1 MHAGTCFFNLREL
14 GFIGTSRSLVAS
26 TALAR
31 ISLTRISQA
40 LGSLALVS
48 TALISPAAAG
58 PYAPAAGQSGSDA
71 VPASAPIA
79 WATNVAS
86 LTRGPQN
93 ISDLKLGLA
102 SFGVEGNALGP
113 ANATTGN
120 GTPVVSLGDGGQ
132 ITVSF
137 ANAIT
142 DGPGADFAVFENGVS
157 DTFLELGFVEVS
169 SNGTDYFRFASVS
182 LTQTDTQIG
191 SFGALDAT
199 NLSNLA
205 GKYRAG
211 FGTPFD
217 LSELSGVSPLLDIS
231 HVRYVRILDAVG
243 SINPA
248 FATLDSQGH
257 KVNDLWPTA
266 FASGGFDLDAVG
278 VLNQVPEPSSL
289 VLAAVGMVVGLG
301 AAIRRRV
308 VHRRVVHHRAVSRR
322 GLAQ

>member
-1 MHAGTCFFNLREL
+1 MQPRCLFLNCLT
-14 GFIGTSRSLVAS
+14 V
-26 TALAR
+26 LA
-31 ISLTRISQA
+31 
-40 LGSLALVS
+40 VS
-48 TALISPAAAG
+48 TVFASRALAG
-58 PYAPAAGQSGSDA
+58 PYAPPAGQSGSDA

-79 WATNVAS
+79 WATKVES
-86 LTRGPQN
+86 LTRGPQSIAN
-93 ISDLKLGLA
+93 LKLGLA

-137 ANAIT
+137 AHAIT
-142 DGPGADFAVFENGVS
+142 DGPGTDFAVFENGVT

-169 SNGTDYFRFASVS
+169 SNGADFFRFASVS

-217 LSELSGVSPLLDIS
+217 LAELSGISPLLDIS
-231 HVRYVRILDAVG
+231 HVRYVRIIDVVG
-243 SINPA
+243 SIDPA
-248 FATLDSQGH
+248 YATFDSKGH

-289 VLAAVGMVVGLG
+289 ALAAAGLVAGTG

-308 VHRRVVHHRAVSRR
+308 RR
-322 GLAQ
+322 GSRSPVR

>member
-1 MHAGTCFFNLREL
+1 MQRCFCL
-14 GFIGTSRSLVAS
+14 
-26 TALAR
+26 
-31 ISLTRISQA
+31 LTRVTVFAASA
-40 LGSLALVS
+40 ALVS
-48 TALISPAAAG
+48 TAAAG
-58 PYAPAAGQSGSDA
+58 PYAPPAGQSGSDA

-79 WATNVAS
+79 WATKVES

-93 ISDLKLGLA
+93 IADLKLGLA
-102 SFGVEGNALGP
+102 SFGVEGNALGA

-137 ANAIT
+137 AHAIT
-142 DGPGADFAVFENGVS
+142 DGPGADFAVFENGVT
-157 DTFLELGFVEVS
+157 DTFLELAFVEVS
-169 SNGTDYFRFASVS
+169 SNGTDFFRFNSVS

-217 LSELSGVSPLLDIS
+217 LAELSGISPLLDIS
-231 HVRYVRILDAVG
+231 HVRYVRIIDVVG
-243 SINPA
+243 SIDPA
-248 FATLDSQGH
+248 FATYDSLGN

-289 VLAAVGMVVGLG
+289 VLAAVGLVVGLG
-301 AAIRRRV
+301 AAIRRRA
-308 VHRRVVHHRAVSRR
+308 VHHRAVSRR
-322 GLAQ
+322 GLTR

>member
-1 MHAGTCFFNLREL
+1 MQRCFCF
-14 GFIGTSRSLVAS
+14 
-26 TALAR
+26 
-31 ISLTRISQA
+31 LTRATVFAASA
-40 LGSLALVS
+40 ALVS
-48 TALISPAAAG
+48 AAAAG
-58 PYAPAAGQSGSDA
+58 PYAPPAGQSGSDA

-79 WATNVAS
+79 WATKVES

-102 SFGVEGNALGP
+102 SFGVEGNALGA

-132 ITVSF
+132 ITLSF

-142 DGPGADFAVFENGVS
+142 DGPGADFAVFENGVT

-169 SNGTDYFRFASVS
+169 SNGTDFFRFASVS

-199 NLSNLA
+199 NLSDLA

-217 LSELSGVSPLLDIS
+217 LAELSGISPLLDIS
-231 HVRYVRILDAVG
+231 HVRYVRIIDVIG
-243 SINPA
+243 SIDPA
-248 FATLDSQGH
+248 YATFDSQGH

-289 VLAAVGMVVGLG
+289 VLAAVGLVVGLG
-301 AAIRRRV
+301 VAIRGRA
-308 VHRRVVHHRAVSRR
+308 VHHRAIRHR
-322 GLAQ
+322 AM

>member
-1 MHAGTCFFNLREL
+1 MHAGTWFLKFREL
-14 GFIGTSRSLVAS
+14 GFVGARRGSAAAISR
-26 TALAR
+26 TFF
-31 ISLTRISQA
+31 SLTLISQ
-40 LGSLALVS
+40 ALVS
-48 TALISPAAAG
+48 TALVSTAVAG

-79 WATNVAS
+79 WATKVES

-93 ISDLKLGLA
+93 IADLKLGLA

-142 DGPGADFAVFENGVS
+142 DGPGADFAVFENGVT

-169 SNGTDYFRFASVS
+169 SNGADFFRFASVS
-182 LTQTDTQIG
+182 LMQTDTQIG

-217 LSELSGVSPLLDIS
+217 LTELSGISPLLDIS
-231 HVRYVRILDAVG
+231 HVRYVRIIDVVG

-248 FATLDSQGH
+248 YATFDSQGH

-289 VLAAVGMVVGLG
+289 ALAAAALVVGIG
-301 AAIRRRV
+301 TAIRRRAA
-308 VHRRVVHHRAVSRR
+308 RSSRR
-322 GLAQ
+322 PVQ

>member
-1 MHAGTCFFNLREL
+1 MQRCYCLMARATVLA
-14 GFIGTSRSLVAS
+14 AS
-26 TALAR
+26 AVF
-31 ISLTRISQA
+31 
-40 LGSLALVS
+40 VS
-48 TALISPAAAG
+48 SAAAG
-58 PYAPAAGQSGSDA
+58 PYASPAGQVGSDA
-71 VPASAPIA
+71 VAAATPVA
-79 WATNVAS
+79 WATKVES

-93 ISDLKLGLA
+93 IADLKLGLA
-102 SFGVEGNALGP
+102 SFGVEGNALGA

-137 ANAIT
+137 LHAIT
-142 DGPGADFAVFENGVS
+142 DGPGADFAIFENGVT

-169 SNGTDYFRFASVS
+169 SNGADFFRFNSVS

-217 LSELSGVSPLLDIS
+217 LAELSGVSPLLDIS
-231 HVRYVRILDAVG
+231 HVRYVRIIDVVG
-243 SINPA
+243 SIDPA
-248 FATLDSQGH
+248 YATFDSQGH

-266 FASGGFDLDAVG
+266 FSSGGFDLDAVG

-289 VLAAVGMVVGLG
+289 VLAVAGLVVGLG
-301 AAIRRRV
+301 AALRRR
-308 VHRRVVHHRAVSRR
+308 AVRHQA
-322 GLAQ
+322 G

>member
-1 MHAGTCFFNLREL
+1 MHAGTWFLNLCERSFNGVRR
-14 GFIGTSRSLVAS
+14 GTVAS
-26 TALAR
+26 AAPAR
-31 ISLTRISQA
+31 LWLTRISHA
-40 LGSLALVS
+40 LVSTALVS
-48 TALISPAAAG
+48 TALISSAAAG
-58 PYAPAAGQSGSDA
+58 PFAPPAGQVGSDA
-71 VPASAPIA
+71 VPAATPVA
-79 WATNVAS
+79 WATKVES

-93 ISDLKLGLA
+93 IADLKLGLA
-102 SFGVEGNALGP
+102 SFGTEANALGA

-137 ANAIT
+137 LHAIT
-142 DGPGADFAVFENGVS
+142 DGAGADFAIFENGVT

-169 SNGTDYFRFASVS
+169 SNGADFFRFNSVS

-217 LSELSGVSPLLDIS
+217 LAELSGVSPLLDIS
-231 HVRYVRILDAVG
+231 HVRYVRILDVVG
-243 SINPA
+243 SIDPA
-248 FATLDSQGH
+248 YATFDSQGH
-257 KVNDLWPTA
+257 NVNDLWPTA

-289 VLAAVGMVVGLG
+289 VLATAGLVVGIG
-301 AAIRRRV
+301 AAICR
-308 VHRRVVHHRAVSRR
+308 RAVRHH
-322 GLAQ
+322 AV